1 MKRIL
6 LAVVAASLLTGCP
19 EESDGGGGKSKQAN
33 GSFDGV
39 FAGTGKVSAQGL
51 SLDCESV
58 RISIDTDNETY
69 FNVEEWSWL
78 CGGYSFVN
86 SPVHATIEDGDVM
99 VNGENY
105 GRIGNSTI
113 SLEISGD
120 DPGQFLRL
128 RASAFESS
136 LEIREEYNSPDGQA
150 TFRANLPRVELNA
163 DGCLGEEDCAES
175 RPGF

>member
-1 MKRIL
+1 
-6 LAVVAASLLTGCP
+6 
-19 EESDGGGGKSKQAN
+19 
-33 GSFDGV
+33 
-39 FAGTGKVSAQGL
+39 
-51 SLDCESV
+51 
-58 RISIDTDNETY
+58 
-69 FNVEEWSWL
+69 
-78 CGGYSFVN
+78 
-86 SPVHATIEDGDVM
+86 VM